1 MRAGASAEYEGT
13 IPSSSSKQRNAFQ
26 PTTNELR
33 YRAEWWR
40 SEIFEGQTPSEM
52 LEAGRYRQLW
62 LLAEAFCDPEERDV
76 TDIEHI
82 RD

>member
-1 MRAGASAEYEGT
+1 MVAPDFEGLGADAVRQLVDDSLARVME
-13 IPSSSSKQRNAFQ
+13 P
-26 PTTNELR
+26 R

-40 SEIFEGQTPSEM
+40 SEVFEGQTPSKM